1 MNFQDLISKLSE
13 KIVYT
18 FFEHNTAS
26 FSTAGITETS
36 WFWRYLATL
45 NVFASFRISNMVR
58 FDRPLH
64 QRNAMLI
71 WSFRASG
78 FNLFSRPKFVS
89 LGLPKRFGLW
99 MSRDCACF
107 LFRLRNAGAYIPK
120 GTPCTL
126 HVSTNLHTNACLDIR
141 SQSHIS
147 GSCYK
152 AVCIEAVS
160 YTHLTLP
167 TKRIV

>member
-1 MNFQDLISKLSE
+1 MNTTRLLYAPQGSQKLHDFEDTPQNS
-13 KIVYT
+13 T
-18 FFEHNTAS
+18 F
-26 FSTAGITETS
+26 
-36 WFWRYLATL
+36 LQ
-45 NVFASFRISNMVR
+45 VFGYQAWSVLVAPCTKRS
-58 FDRPLH
+58 
-64 QRNAMLI
+64 AMLI
-71 WSFRASG
+71 LGTIRSFRASG
-78 FNLFSRPKFVS
+78 FNLFSRLKFLRSV
-89 LGLPKRFGLW
+89 LPKRFGLW

-152 AVCIEAVS
+152 AVCIEGYQHIT
-160 YTHLTLP
+160 YTYT
-167 TKRIV
+167 